1 MKCRIFH
8 RILAEIKIRLETR
21 LKHIFTDL
29 SKAPENGTAVYF
41 AHQNNND
48 AAVLDSQAKLA
59 DKATSGQLS
68 RAISAAD
75 FTAASATT
83 LQILAPNNSSL
94 DAIIIVG
101 LGKPFGLNEQSL
113 MDIGANA
120 LGAAQ
125 TISEDISFVVGHESV
140 EVDHVLMGANLRA
153 YKWDK
158 YQTVKKVTKGRAAQ
172 IAVYSDHPKADET
185 AWDSKQ
191 HVAEGVLYARD
202 LVNEPSNKL
211 NPETYAARLKEFS
224 KLGIEVEVLGE
235 KALTEK
241 GFGSLLSVGQ
251 GSAYE
256 SQVVV
261 MQYNGGD
268 EDEAPIALV
277 GKGVTFDTGGISIK
291 PSAGMDAM
299 KGDMGGSAAVVG
311 AIRALAARKAK
322 VNVVCVVGLVENM
335 PSHNAMKPGD
345 IVTSLSGQTIENL
358 NTDAEGRLVLADILW
373 YTQDRFS
380 PKVMLNAATLTGAI
394 VVALGVHFG
403 GFFTND
409 ESLVTPVKN
418 AGDEVGEPIWQ
429 MPLHSFYDKKIDTP
443 NADVKNMADRW
454 GGAIYAA
461 QFLQRF
467 VNDTPWVHVDLAG
480 TIFGADKTPTNQGWT
495 SGYGVRLFERFISEY
510 ED

>member
-1 MKCRIFH
+1 MKYTFNE
-8 RILAEIKIRLETR
+8 LTKSPT
-21 LKHIFTDL
+21 
-29 SKAPENGTAVYF
+29 NGTAIYF
-41 AHQNNND
+41 ARQNNND
-48 AAVLDSQAKLA
+48 VAVLDATTKLA
-59 DKATSGQLS
+59 DEATNGQIS
-68 RAISAAD
+68 RAIE
-75 FTAASATT
+75 AASFKAGAAAT
-83 LQILAPNNSSL
+83 LELLAPNGLEL
-94 DAIIIVG
+94 DAIVIVG
-101 LGKPFGLNEQSL
+101 LGKIYELNEEIL

-120 LGAAQ
+120 FGAAQ
-125 TISEDISFVVGHESV
+125 KISETVNFVVGHESV
-140 EVDHVLMGANLRA
+140 EVDSILMGAALRG

-158 YQTVKKVTKGRAAQ
+158 YQTVKKVTEGRASK
-172 IAVYSDHPKADET
+172 INVYSDHAKADKA
-185 AWDSKQ
+185 AWNSKQ
-191 HVAEGVLYARD
+191 HVADGVLYARD
-202 LVNEPSNKL
+202 LINEPSNEL
-211 NPETYAARLKEFS
+211 NPETYAERLKEFS
-224 KLGIEVEVLGE
+224 KIGIKVEVFGE
-235 KALTEK
+235 KKLTK
-241 GFGSLLSVGQ
+241 MGFGSLLSVGQ

-256 SQVVV
+256 SHVVV

-268 EDEAPIALV
+268 EDDAPIALV

-345 IVTSLSGQTIENL
+345 VVTSLSGQTIENL

-373 YTQDRFS
+373 YTQERFK
-380 PKVMLNAATLTGAI
+380 PEVMLNAATLTGAI

-409 ESLVTPVKN
+409 ESLVSKMKI
-418 AGDEVGEPIWQ
+418 AGDQVGEPIWH
-429 MPLHSFYDKKIDTP
+429 MPLHKFYDKKIDTP

-480 TIFGADKTPTNQGWT
+480 TIFGAGKTPTNQGWS

-510 ED
+510 EK

>member
-1 MKCRIFH
+1 MKHTFS
-8 RILAEIKIRLETR
+8 
-21 LKHIFTDL
+21 DL
-29 SKAPENGTAVYF
+29 SKAPKNGTAIYF
-41 AHQNNND
+41 ARQSNND
-48 AAVLDSQAKLA
+48 VAILDAQAQLA
-59 DKATSGQLS
+59 DDVCSGQIS
-68 RAISAAD
+68 RAIKVAD
-75 FTAASATT
+75 YKATAAST
-83 LQILAPNNSSL
+83 LELLAPNGSEL
-94 DAIIIVG
+94 DAIVIVG
-101 LGKPFGLNEQSL
+101 LGKLYELNEDVL

-120 LGAAQ
+120 FGAAQ
-125 TISEDISFVVGHESV
+125 KISDCVNFVVGHESI
-140 EVDHVLMGANLRA
+140 EVDNILMGATLRA

-158 YQTVKKVTKGRAAQ
+158 YQTVKKVTTGRASK
-172 IAVYSDHPKADET
+172 ICVFSDHPEADKT
-185 AWDSKQ
+185 TWDSKQ
-191 HVAEGVLYARD
+191 HVADGVLYARD
-202 LVNEPSNKL
+202 LINEPSNKL
-211 NPETYAARLKEFS
+211 NPETYAARLQEFT
-224 KLGIEVEVLGE
+224 KLGIEVELLGE
-235 KALTEK
+235 KELTKK

-256 SQVVV
+256 SHVVV

-268 EDEAPIALV
+268 KGDAPIALV

-345 IVTSLSGQTIENL
+345 VVTSLSGQTIENL

-373 YTQDRFS
+373 YTQDRFD

-394 VVALGVHFG
+394 VVALGVHYG

-409 ESLVTPVKN
+409 ESLVAPMKI
-418 AGDEVGEPIWQ
+418 AGDQVGEPIWQ
-429 MPLHSFYDKKIDTP
+429 MPLHKFYDKKIDTP

-480 TIFGADKTPTNQGWT
+480 TIFGAGTTPTNQGWS

-510 ED
+510 EK

>member
-1 MKCRIFH
+1 MKYTF
-8 RILAEIKIRLETR
+8 K
-21 LKHIFTDL
+21 DL
-29 SKAPENGTAVYF
+29 SKAPSKGAAVYF
-41 AHQNNND
+41 ARQNNNEE
-48 AAVLDSQAKLA
+48 ARLDTQGKLA
-59 DKATSGQLS
+59 DAATGGQLS
-68 RAISAAD
+68 RAMDATDFNASAA
-75 FTAASATT
+75 ST
-83 LQILAPNNSSL
+83 LEIIAPNGLKL

-101 LGKPFGLNEQSL
+101 LGKVFELNEDSL
-113 MDIGANA
+113 TDIGANA

-125 TISEDISFVVGHESV
+125 KISKRVNFVVGHESV
-140 EVDHVLMGANLRA
+140 EVNHILMGAALRG

-158 YQTVKKVTKGRAAQ
+158 YQTVKKVTKGRVEE
-172 IAVYSDHPKADET
+172 IHIYSDDKAADKT
-185 AWDSKQ
+185 AWDSQQ

-202 LVNEPSNKL
+202 LINEPSNQL
-211 NPETYAARLKEFS
+211 NPETYAQRLREFS
-224 KLGIEVEVLGE
+224 KLGIEVELLGE
-235 KALTEK
+235 KELTK
-241 GFGSLLSVGQ
+241 LGFGSLLSVGQ

-256 SQVVV
+256 SHVVV

-268 EDEAPIALV
+268 KDDAPIALV

-291 PSAGMDAM
+291 PSAGMDDM

-373 YTQDRFS
+373 YTQDRFN

-394 VVALGVHFG
+394 VVALGVRFG

-409 ESLVTPVKN
+409 ESLVPKVKA
-418 AGDEVGEPIWQ
+418 AGEQVGELIWH
-429 MPLHSFYDKKIDTP
+429 MPLHKFYDKKIDTP
-443 NADVKNMADRW
+443 NADVKNMGDRW

-480 TIFGADKTPTNQGWT
+480 TIFGANATPTNQGWS

-510 ED
+510 EKD

>member
-1 MKCRIFH
+1 MKYTFN
-8 RILAEIKIRLETR
+8 
-21 LKHIFTDL
+21 DL
-29 SKAPENGTAVYF
+29 SKNPKTGTAIYF
-41 AHQNNND
+41 AHQNNNQ
-48 AAVLDSQAKLA
+48 QAKLNVPAVLA
-59 DKATSGQLS
+59 DEATGGQIS
-68 RAISAAD
+68 RAIEVAD
-75 FTAASATT
+75 FNAAAATT
-83 LQILAPNNSSL
+83 IEILAPHGLDL
-94 DAIIIVG
+94 DAIVIVG
-101 LGKPFGLNEQSL
+101 LGKLYDLNEDQL

-120 LGAAQ
+120 FGAAQ
-125 TISEDISFVVGHESV
+125 KISETVNFVIGHESI
-140 EVDHVLMGANLRA
+140 EVDNILMGAALRA

-158 YQTVKKVTKGRAAQ
+158 YQTVKKVTTG
-172 IAVYSDHPKADET
+172 IAKKINIYSDQPKADKA
-185 AWDSKQ
+185 AWNDKQ
-191 HVAEGVLYARD
+191 HVADGVIFARD
-202 LVNEPSNKL
+202 LINEPSNKL
-211 NPETYAARLKEFS
+211 NPETYAQRLKEFS
-224 KLGIEVEVLGE
+224 KLGIKVELFGE
-235 KALTEK
+235 KKLTK
-241 GFGSLLSVGQ
+241 MGFGSLLSVGQ
-251 GSAYE
+251 GSDYE
-256 SQVVV
+256 SHVVV
-261 MQYNGGD
+261 MQYNGGAK
-268 EDEAPIALV
+268 DEAPIALV

-345 IVTSLSGQTIENL
+345 VVTSLSGQTIENL

-373 YTQDRFS
+373 YTQDRFN

-409 ESLVTPVKN
+409 ESLVTPLKN
-418 AGDEVGEPIWQ
+418 AGDQVGEPIWH

-443 NADVKNMADRW
+443 NADVKNMGDRW

-467 VNDTPWVHVDLAG
+467 VNDTPWIHVDLAG
-480 TIFGADKTPTNQGWT
+480 TIFGAGKTPTNQGWS

-510 ED
+510 EN

>member
-1 MKCRIFH
+1 M
-8 RILAEIKIRLETR
+8 
-21 LKHIFTDL
+21 LKYTFKNL
-29 SKAPENGTAVYF
+29 SEAPSKGAAVYF
-41 AHQNNND
+41 ARQNNQEEALLD
-48 AAVLDSQAKLA
+48 AQGKLA
-59 DKATSGQLS
+59 DEATDRQLS
-68 RAISAAD
+68 RAIKAAD
-75 FTAASATT
+75 FKAAAAST
-83 LQILAPNNSSL
+83 LELIAPHGLKL

-101 LGKPFGLNEQSL
+101 LGKVTELNEDAL
-113 MDIGANA
+113 TDIGANA
-120 LGAAQ
+120 FGAAQ
-125 TISEDISFVVGHESV
+125 KISERVNFVVGHESI
-140 EVDHVLMGANLRA
+140 EVDPILMGAALRG

-158 YQTVKKVTKGRAAQ
+158 YQTVKKVTKGRANE
-172 IAVYSDHPKADET
+172 IHVYSDNQAADKA

-202 LVNEPSNKL
+202 LINEPSNEL
-211 NPETYAARLKEFS
+211 NPETYAQRLREFS
-224 KLGIEVEVLGE
+224 KIGIEVELLGE
-235 KALTEK
+235 KELTK
-241 GFGSLLSVGQ
+241 LGFGSLLSVGQ

-256 SQVVV
+256 SHVVV

-268 EDEAPIALV
+268 KNDAPIALV

-291 PSAGMDAM
+291 PSAGMGDM

-335 PSHNAMKPGD
+335 PSSTATKPGD
-345 IVTSLSGQTIENL
+345 VVTSLSGQTIENL

-373 YTQDRFS
+373 YTQERFN

-394 VVALGVHFG
+394 VVALGVHYG

-409 ESLVTPVKN
+409 ETLVAKMKT
-418 AGDEVGEPIWQ
+418 AGDQVGEPIWQ
-429 MPLHSFYDKKIDTP
+429 MPLHKFYDKKIDTP

-480 TIFGADKTPTNQGWT
+480 TIMGADKTPTNQGWA
-495 SGYGVRLFERFISEY
+495 SAYGVRLFERFISEY
-510 ED
+510 EKD